1 MADGYLNFD
10 TKIDDTDFKEGLENM
25 SSSVSGLKGSIK
37 SLGGIIKDALKV
49 DTSETS
55 SKMMSLEEQ
64 LRKAEV
70 ELENATRKKE
80 EFANTE
86 IKTEE
91 YVAAEKEVDTLTK
104 KFLKLLDAREK
115 FEETGGNKNSQTYK
129 KMQYDI
135 DTVDKKLE
143 AAESEVS
150 RLNEEGKKFKLGSD
164 TEKFSKFS
172 QNVDNAQGKVNV
184 LKQRIGELAEKE
196 ENAGKSGTSMSEKV
210 SSSVKGLGSKLL
222 GVIKNVV
229 KFGKDAG
236 NVGNSL
242 TKKLN
247 PVPNLIGKVGGKVD
261 GLGKKLGG
269 MVKRVFVFS
278 IMTKALR
285 ALRTAFQNVI
295 SVDGE
300 MSNLIAQIKGN
311 LLTAFAPL

>member
-1 MADGYLNFD
+1 MVVSGIRVVDVN
-10 TKIDDTDFKEGLENM
+10 DTDFKEGLENM

-91 YVAAEKEVDTLTK
+91 YVVAEKEVDTLTK

-150 RLNEEGKKFKLGSD
+150 RLNEEGKKFK
-164 TEKFSKFS
+164 
-172 QNVDNAQGKVNV
+172 
-184 LKQRIGELAEKE
+184 
-196 ENAGKSGTSMSEKV
+196 
-210 SSSVKGLGSKLL
+210 
-222 GVIKNVV
+222 
-229 KFGKDAG
+229 
-236 NVGNSL
+236 
-242 TKKLN
+242 
-247 PVPNLIGKVGGKVD
+247 
-261 GLGKKLGG
+261 
-269 MVKRVFVFS
+269 
-278 IMTKALR
+278 
-285 ALRTAFQNVI
+285 
-295 SVDGE
+295 
-300 MSNLIAQIKGN
+300 
-311 LLTAFAPL
+311 